1 VHFADAKGL
10 LTRPVSGDELLG
22 FGDQD
27 GLGGESQGLSVATRP
42 GTPVLAP
49 VDGWVVYAGPFRSYG
64 QVLILNA
71 GDGYHIVL
79 AGMERID
86 AALGQFVLGGE
97 PVATMGATRLASIG
111 EVEHTSAQPILYVE
125 FRKDGTAI
133 DSAPWWTPTDGEVNG

>member
-1 VHFADAKGL
+1 MNDGF
-10 LTRPVSGDELLG
+10 RRVSLM
-22 FGDQD
+22 
-27 GLGGESQGLSVATRP
+27 TRP

-49 VDGWVVYAGPFRSYG
+49 ADGWVVYAGPFRTYG

-86 AALGQFVLGGE
+86 AAVGQFVLAGE
-97 PVATMGATRLASIG
+97 PVATMGATRLASI
-111 EVEHTSAQPILYVE
+111 ENVDHTSAQPILYVE

-133 DSAPWWTPTDGEVNG
+133 DSAPWWAPAKDGEVNG